1 VEKFYVILDKK
12 QIKNMSRIGK
22 KIIDIPLNVIVSIE
36 DRKFIAKGQYGTLE
50 KSFLDYVEI
59 QKTENKITVI
69 RNNDSKQS
77 RAYHG
82 LTRALIQNMISGV
95 HVKFLKV
102 LIAEGIGYKFQVEKQ
117 KLILN
122 MGYTHPVEFI
132 IPDDLHV
139 KLESATKIIVS
150 GIDKEKV
157 GFLAAKIREI
167 RPPEPYKGKGI
178 MYEGEKILRKAGK
191 SGK

>member
-1 VEKFYVILDKK
+1 
-12 QIKNMSRIGK
+12 MSRIGK
-22 KIIDIPLNVIVSIE
+22 KTIDIPVDVLVTID
-36 DRKFIAKGQYGTLE
+36 DRKISTKGKYGSLE
-50 KSFLDYVEI
+50 KSFENFI
-59 QKTENKITVI
+59 QIEKTENKLNII
-69 RNNDSKQS
+69 KLNDTKES

-82 LTRALIQNMISGV
+82 LTRALIQNMIIGV
-95 HVKFLKV
+95 NTKFSKILV
-102 LIAEGIGYKFQVEKQ
+102 AEGVGYKFQLDKQ
-117 KLILN
+117 RLILN
-122 MGYTHPVEFI
+122 MGYTHPIEFI
-132 IPDDLHV
+132 IPSDLEI
-139 KLESATKIIVS
+139 KAESPTKIIIS

>member
-1 VEKFYVILDKK
+1 MTIEKL
-12 QIKNMSRIGK
+12 
-22 KIIDIPLNVIVSIE
+22 
-36 DRKFIAKGQYGTLE
+36 GQN
-50 KSFLDYVEI
+50 
-59 QKTENKITVI
+59 ENKLNII
-69 RNNDSKQS
+69 KLNDTKES

-82 LTRALIQNMISGV
+82 LTRALIQNMIIGV
-95 HVKFLKV
+95 NTKFSKILV
-102 LIAEGIGYKFQVEKQ
+102 AEGVGYKFQLDKQ
-117 KLILN
+117 RLILN
-122 MGYTHPVEFI
+122 MGYTHPIEFI
-132 IPDDLHV
+132 IPSDLEI
-139 KLESATKIIVS
+139 KAESPTKIIIS

>member
-1 VEKFYVILDKK
+1 
-12 QIKNMSRIGK
+12 MSRIGK

>member
-1 VEKFYVILDKK
+1 
-12 QIKNMSRIGK
+12 MSRIGK
-22 KIIDIPLNVIVSIE
+22 KTIDIPVDVVVTID
-36 DRKFIAKGQYGTLE
+36 DRKISTKGKYGSLE
-50 KSFLDYVEI
+50 KSFENYI
-59 QKTENKITVI
+59 QIEKNENKLNII
-69 RNNDSKQS
+69 KLNDTKES

-82 LTRALIQNMISGV
+82 LTRALIQNMIIGV
-95 HVKFLKV
+95 NAKFSKILV
-102 LIAEGIGYKFQVEKQ
+102 AEGVGYKFQLDKQ
-117 KLILN
+117 RLILN
-122 MGYTHPVEFI
+122 MGYTHPIEFI
-132 IPDDLHV
+132 IPSDLEI
-139 KLESATKIIVS
+139 KAESPTKIIIS